1 MQFQCQFTQINC
13 LVADSRKR
21 SRGLSA
27 RVPQSGTLALS
38 SVWHLALWHS
48 ALFGTWHFGTQL
60 CLALGTLALSSIW
73 HLALWHSAL
82 FGTWHSGTR
91 GWTGTWQ
98 SRSVY
103 RLAVDGGPTLCRFRR
118 IFYNGTRFARCF
130 SLDADFDEDRQLP
143 SPLLASPRCSGQG
156 H

>member
-1 MQFQCQFTQINC
+1 MQFQCQFTQISC

-60 CLALGTLALSSIW
+60 CLALGTLALSSVW

-82 FGTWHSGTR
+82 FGTDETSGTWHSIGR
-91 GWTGTWQ
+91 N
-98 SRSVY
+98 SVIAKRRS
-103 RLAVDGGPTLCRFRR
+103 AIRR
-118 IFYNGTRFARCF
+118 APANYLYG
-130 SLDADFDEDRQLP
+130 
-143 SPLLASPRCSGQG
+143 
-156 H
+156 